1 MVDTVRANNTTV
13 AGGPLFAVDS
23 ISGSTYAITKLVL
36 GADNVDDGLIH
47 SSNPLPVTAPG
58 VVSTYAVNAPS
69 PAGTQSTWV
78 VGAVKTS
85 THIASQTGPVS
96 TFAVNSPTPAGVQST
111 HIVGQTNPVSTYS
124 VNSAAGASEYST
136 KAGFNQTT
144 GSLTMMGAL
153 SDYATASSGV
163 VTGSTQPLYTDSTGA
178 LVVRDLSA
186 AASNANPNSSWSM
199 GSAVGS
205 VPVSTYSVGGGVVST
220 FIVSVPLGNAEYST
234 KSGFNQTT
242 GSFVMIGALSDYA
255 TASSGVVT
263 GSTQPFYTDSTGALV
278 VRDLSAAASNANPNS
293 SFVMGSAVGSVP
305 VSTFSVN
312 SPAPSGTQSTWV
324 RNSVSSSVLSTFAV
338 AGSAKTSTHIAS
350 QTGPVSTFAVNKTST
365 HIAGQTGPV
374 STFAVGGT
382 ASSVPVAVST
392 GGLSIAH
399 KLSLTTGVFQIKNGP
414 AQLHQLWFTNTATS
428 TRWLYFFDNGNPTVG
443 TTPPTFAFGLPSMS
457 SFSNAVSGFMP
468 SGPYGIQ
475 FGTSTFVACNAQQGT
490 NSAVAPASNEVTVN
504 IFYK

>member
-58 VVSTYAVNAPS
+58 VVSTYAVNAAGGQTSSWIAGQDGPVSTFSVNAPS
-69 PAGTQSTWV
+69 PVGTQSTWV

-96 TFAVNSPTPAGVQST
+96 TFAVNAAAPAGVQST
-111 HIVGQTNPVSTYS
+111 YTVNGGGNTTTYIDGQASPVSTFI
-124 VNSAAGASEYST
+124 VGGSA
-136 KAGFNQTT
+136 Q
-144 GSLTMMGAL
+144 
-153 SDYATASSGV
+153 
-163 VTGSTQPLYTDSTGA
+163 
-178 LVVRDLSA
+178 
-186 AASNANPNSSWSM
+186 ANPSSTFVM
-199 GSAVGS
+199 GSAAGS

-305 VSTFSVN
+305 VSTYVVGN
-312 SPAPSGTQSTWV
+312 AAAPTGTQSTWV

-382 ASSVPVAVST
+382 ASTVPVAAST

-475 FGTSTFVACNAQQGT
+475 FGTSTFVACNAQQAT